1 LRKFHCEV
9 ASAEFAPE
17 LLTKQRFYIGFVVD
31 HEYDKGHLA
40 APAFATGSRGSTTL
54 NSVKSSGRVST
65 AIEPAC
71 NG

>member
-40 APAFATGSRGSTTL
+40 APAFAT
-54 NSVKSSGRVST
+54 V
-65 AIEPAC
+65 PAEARH
-71 NG
+71 